1 MSRMSRLV
9 RKVVLPI
16 AIAAGALA
24 GVCVLSNG
32 TQPQVDAGAG
42 DSRAKA
48 AVYLVANDMNWG

>member
-1 MSRMSRLV
+1 MSRLV